1 MLKIGDGVMV
11 ISDVGHDVFTMATG
25 YQLLQK
31 IDFFAP
37 DVVILDIKINE

>member
-1 MLKIGDGVMV
+1 MV
-11 ISDVGHDVFTMATG
+11 ISDVGHDAFTMATG

-31 IDFFAP
+31 IDFFVP